1 MANSGEL
8 FQNLRKYVRGNID
21 KYELERSDSAIDRV
35 IEDPIRGMTKIIF
48 EFKDEDEFF
57 NALNISDDDAWF
69 ARVVSSSYSEGY
81 SFRDDYM
88 IDDDFK
94 SGYVV
99 FYDLNDENREKL
111 LSILSV
117 VDPSFDYEDFPSEET
132 NKRAAE
138 VMLKYF
144 EKQTNSI
151 VDDWGS
157 TFNSAANNSARDE
170 VKRDINRALDDNGF
184 KLWNEFDSVQ
194 IDVGH
199 LIMFYLKTGKVWLSF
214 KKLFKGLY
222 SDQNDIGGWQE
233 NSYEYENNSD
243 FDKESFN
250 HYVDN
255 QLGKIEEEVE
265 DIENLKEF
273 TEMVDRIKKKFKPN
287 ISYHIPK
294 LKDKGVT
301 FVIKGFDKDDM
312 KILVNLKK
320 DLKQIT
326 RKISEENF
334 YNLLYQPELFDFGFG
349 NV

>member
-1 MANSGEL
+1 
-8 FQNLRKYVRGNID
+8 
-21 KYELERSDSAIDRV
+21 
-35 IEDPIRGMTKIIF
+35 
-48 EFKDEDEFF
+48 
-57 NALNISDDDAWF
+57 
-69 ARVVSSSYSEGY
+69 
-81 SFRDDYM
+81 
-88 IDDDFK
+88 
-94 SGYVV
+94 
-99 FYDLNDENREKL
+99 
-111 LSILSV
+111 
-117 VDPSFDYEDFPSEET
+117 
-132 NKRAAE
+132 
-138 VMLKYF
+138 MLKYF
-144 EKQTNSI
+144 ENQTNSI

-157 TFNSAANNSARDE
+157 TFNSAANNSARE
-170 VKRDINRALDDNGF
+170 SVKQDINRVLDDNGF
-184 KLWNEFDSVQ
+184 KVWNEFDSVQ

-199 LIMFYLKTGKVWLSF
+199 LIMLYLKTGKIWLSF

-250 HYVDN
+250 SYVDS

-326 RKISEENF
+326 RKVSEENF

>member
-35 IEDPIRGMTKIIF
+35 IEDPIRGMTKLIF
-48 EFKDEDEFF
+48 EFKDEEEFF
-57 NALNISDDDAWF
+57 NALNVTDDDAWF
-69 ARVVSSSYSEGY
+69 ARVVSSSYSDGY

-99 FYDLNDENREKL
+99 FYDFDDENRDKL

-117 VDPSFDYEDFPSEET
+117 VDPSFDYYDFPSEET

-157 TFNSAANNSARDE
+157 EFNRGANESARE
-170 VKRDINRALDDNGF
+170 HVKNQINRALDENGF
-184 KLWNEFDSVQ
+184 KIKSEFDSVQ

-199 LIMFYLKTGKVWLSF
+199 LIMLYLKTGKAWLSF
-214 KKLFKGLY
+214 KKLFKDVY
-222 SDQNDIGGWQE
+222 SDQDDIGGWNE
-233 NSYEYENNSD
+233 NAYEYENNSD

-250 HYVDN
+250 SYVDS

-273 TEMVDRIKKKFKPN
+273 TEMVDRIKKKFKPHVT
-287 ISYHIPK
+287 YQIPK

-312 KILVNLKK
+312 KILVNLRK

-326 RKISEENF
+326 RKVSEENF

>member
-1 MANSGEL
+1 
-8 FQNLRKYVRGNID
+8 
-21 KYELERSDSAIDRV
+21 
-35 IEDPIRGMTKIIF
+35 
-48 EFKDEDEFF
+48 
-57 NALNISDDDAWF
+57 
-69 ARVVSSSYSEGY
+69 
-81 SFRDDYM
+81 M

-99 FYDLNDENREKL
+99 FYDFNDENRDKL

-144 EKQTNSI
+144 ENQTNSI

-157 TFNSAANNSARDE
+157 TFNSAANNSARE
-170 VKRDINRALDDNGF
+170 SVKQDINRVLDDNGF
-184 KLWNEFDSVQ
+184 KVWNEFDSVQ

-199 LIMFYLKTGKVWLSF
+199 LIMLYLKTGKIWLSF

-250 HYVDN
+250 NYLDN

-326 RKISEENF
+326 RKVSEENF